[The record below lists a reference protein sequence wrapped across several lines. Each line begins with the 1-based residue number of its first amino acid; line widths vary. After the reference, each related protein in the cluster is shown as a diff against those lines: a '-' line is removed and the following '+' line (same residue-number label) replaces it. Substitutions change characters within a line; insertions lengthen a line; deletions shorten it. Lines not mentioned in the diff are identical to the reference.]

1 MPTLSID
8 MITSFT
14 FTFTSYGAPATA
26 ALADAIAA
34 AKGGDPLAPVTVV
47 VPSNLVGVSA
57 RRTLAAGSPAGLAAV
72 RFETVLGL
80 ARLLAGPSLPSD
92 RRRVTDP
99 VVGAAVRSVLES
111 SADLLRPV
119 ARHPAT
125 ERALVRVHRELREL
139 GDSALDA
146 LADTGSRAAEVVR
159 LHREVHSRLADRYV
173 DEVDLHRAATAT
185 VAAGHPLLDGLGA
198 LVLHLPDRLPAS
210 GLALVEA
217 LAADHPIAVVVAHT
231 GDADADAPLRGLVE
245 RLGGTLPPEPPAA
258 VAPRSRLL
266 VRSVADPDEEARLA
280 VREVLAGARA
290 GIAFNRMAI
299 AHPGSDRYARLLHQH
314 LAAADVPFNGMAGR
328 RLGESLTGRTLLALL
343 ALPDHDLSRTAV
355 MAVLSSGAVLG
366 VDGRPVP
373 VTAWERLAREAG
385 VVAGTP
391 QWGDRLSRYGAD
403 QDARLAEL
411 EAQGAD
417 ASRLRG
423 PRERRALADDLLAFV
438 QRLADDLDP
447 EQRPTD
453 WPGLTRWATGLLER
467 YLGSAA
473 DRSHWPPGEADAHTR
488 IGDLLR
494 NLAGLGAIE
503 GAPGLANF
511 RRAVADGLD
520 RDIDREGRFGN
531 GVFVGGF
538 GATAGLDLD
547 RVVVVGLA
555 EGITPPRRRDDP
567 LLADAVRRTL
577 EGALPLRAERQADLH
592 RNVLATF
599 AAGAIDR
606 VLVFPRGDLGSKT
619 EAVPSRW
626 LLDQVE
632 AELGER
638 PSPARLEKLKVDW
651 FATSASFAQSLE
663 QLDHPSDHHE
673 YALAELLRDRHR
685 GLLPDVSDRRST
697 DEVLNR
703 GIDLVRGREAPQLTR
718 FDGLLDGAVL
728 PSPADGRTI
737 LSATRLELW
746 VRCPYAYFMNYVLG
760 VGALDEPADEDGI
773 TPLERGSLAH
783 QILDRFLTESIE
795 AGDHPS
801 HDVPWS
807 SVHHQRLDSICDE
820 EFALVESRGLTGRPL
835 LWQRDSGQLRL
846 ALSEFLL
853 HDDERRRDDL
863 LTPVAAEMAFGF
875 DGVEPLV
882 LHLAD
887 GRTLRFRGR
896 IDRVDRAVGGGLV
909 VTDYKTGQKRFY
921 NKVSEESPDVNG
933 KYLQL
938 PLYGLA
944 ARERMAAPDAEVEVR
959 YWFITDGGRVIGHPL
974 SDQVLERFD
983 HVLTTIVDGIEH
995 GLFPAR
1001 PPKDSYGIGCDYCD
1015 PDGLGTKSRTD
1026 LWKRKRHD
1034 PRLDDYR
1041 RLIDDLPG
1049 DGPIAVIGLGGT
1061 DA

>member
-1 MPTLSID
+1 MT
-8 MITSFT
+8 TNFA
-14 FTFTSYGAPATA
+14 FTSYGAPATA

-34 AKGGDPLAPVTVV
+34 AKGDDLLAPVTVV

-80 ARLLAGPSLPSD
+80 ARLLAGPSLSGE
-92 RRRVTDP
+92 RRRVTDS
-99 VVGAAVRSVLES
+99 VVGAAVRSVLAS
-111 SADLLRPV
+111 SADILRPV

-139 GDSALDA
+139 DDDALTA
-146 LADTGSRAAEVVR
+146 LADTGPRAAEVVR
-159 LHREVHSRLADRYV
+159 LQREVHDRLADRYV
-173 DEVDLHRAATAT
+173 DEVDLHRAAAATA
-185 VAAGHPLLDGLGA
+185 AAGHPLLDGLGA

-217 LAADHPIAVVVAHT
+217 LAANSPVAVVVAHA
-231 GDADADAPLRGLVE
+231 GDVEADAPLLELVG
-245 RLGGTLPPEPPAA
+245 RLGGTLPPEPPSAYA
-258 VAPRSRLL
+258 SRLL
-266 VRSVADPDEEARLA
+266 VRSVTDPDEEARLA

-299 AHPGSDRYARLLHQH
+299 AHPGNDRYARLLHQH
-314 LAAADVPFNGMAGR
+314 LVAADVPFNGVAGR

-343 ALPDHDLSRTAV
+343 ALPDHDLARTAV
-355 MAVLSSGAVLG
+355 MAVLTSGAMLG
-366 VDGRPVP
+366 IDGRPVP
-373 VTAWERLAREAG
+373 VTAWERLARESG
-385 VVAGTP
+385 VVAGVD
-391 QWGDRLSRYGAD
+391 QWDQRLRRYGAD

-411 EAQGAD
+411 EAGGAD
-417 ASRLRG
+417 ASQLRG
-423 PRERRALADDLLAFV
+423 LRERKARADDLLAFV

-447 EQRPTD
+447 QQRPSD

-467 YLGSAA
+467 YLGSSTDRA
-473 DRSHWPPGEADAHTR
+473 DWPPEEVDAHAR
-488 IGDLLR
+488 VGDLLR

-503 GAPGLANF
+503 AAPGLANF

-520 RDIDREGRFGN
+520 REVDREGRFGN

-555 EGITPPRRRDDP
+555 EGVTPPRRRDDP
-567 LLADAVRRTL
+567 LLSDTVRRTL
-577 EGALPLRAERQADLH
+577 DGALSLRAERQADLH

-626 LLDQVE
+626 LLDEVE

-638 PSPARLEKLKVDW
+638 PSPTQLEDLGADW
-651 FATSASFAQSLE
+651 FATSFSFAHSLE
-663 QLDHPSDHHE
+663 QLDHPSNHHE

-697 DEVLNR
+697 DEVLSR

-718 FDGLLDGAVL
+718 FDGLLDGVDL
-728 PSPADGRTI
+728 PSPADGHTI
-737 LSATRLELW
+737 LSATRLENW
-746 VRCPYAYFMNYVLG
+746 VRCPYAYFMRYVLG
-760 VGALDEPADEDGI
+760 VGTLDEPADEDGI

-783 QILDRFLTESIE
+783 QILDRFLTEVIE
-795 AGDHPS
+795 ADDLPS
-801 HDVPWS
+801 PDVPWGPA
-807 SVHHQRLDSICDE
+807 HHQRLDRICDE

-835 LWQRDSGQLRL
+835 LWQRDGGRLRRAL
-846 ALSEFLL
+846 AEFLL
-853 HDDERRRDDL
+853 DDDERRSDDL

-875 DGVEPLV
+875 DGAEPLD

-909 VTDYKTGQKRFY
+909 VTDFKTGKKQYY
-921 NKVSEESPDVNG
+921 NKVSEDSPDVNG
-933 KYLQL
+933 QYLQL

-944 ARERMAAPDAEVEVR
+944 ARERLAAPDAEVEVR
-959 YWFITDGGRVIGHPL
+959 YWFVTDGGRIVGHPL
-974 SDQVLERFD
+974 SDPVLERFD
-983 HVLTTIVDGIEH
+983 DVLTTIIDGIEQ

-1001 PPKDSYGIGCDYCD
+1001 PPKSSYGIGCDYCD
-1015 PDGLGTKSRTD
+1015 PDGLGTKSRLEHWD
-1026 LWKRKRHD
+1026 RKRHD

-1041 RLIDDLPG
+1041 RLIGDLP
-1049 DGPIAVIGLGGT
+1049 DNGPIAVIGLGGS
-1061 DA
+1061 DG